1 MTLLA
6 PKLVIATA
14 IALVSGLVTA
24 HQAEAQ
30 IPGDFVAAN
39 NGHHGHHGHHDHHH
53 HGHHG
58 HHHHHY
64 HHHGHH
70 HNKPHKPKP
79 ESCVQI
85 DLVCDSVV
93 IDSITCR
100 PPKSVDGTPYFE
112 KTNQCDKNDCKK
124 ISSIQLNNDG
134 HHHHHHHH
142 HHKKG
147 THHHMK
153 RHHPWAGLC
162 TTTGPVCGSDLFGCD
177 FISSALYSCDQ
188 VAGVP
193 SFVSSC
199 QDGCTNGV
207 CSGPITT
214 TEVPTTTTTSG
225 GSVGPIT
232 TTTTSGGSVEPTTTN
247 TSGGSVGTTTTTT
260 SGGSVETTT
269 IGTETDTETDTETTT
284 TTTKYTKTTTTK
296 STKTTKT
303 KTTTTKSGLTNKTAN
318 VGGKFPES
326 TIESGE
332 PPVTTTES
340 GEPLVS
346 TTESGVAPET
356 TTTESGERTQIT
368 TTESG
373 EPPMTTTTTNSGGL
387 PPPTTTTTSGA
398 TVPTDVLTNT
408 ITSNP
413 TVGPT
418 TTTGATTTTTKPT
431 IIIPPCLCPGNSAYC
446 GSFLSANAP
455 GAGCKILDKNTVYDC
470 STRVGTE
477 VVAAKQCTGEYI
489 CSQMDVGKCINE
501 AALALCKCTEQDIL
515 WENSSTRWHVPSS
528 SRSTVSTP
536 FPSAEA
542 TTFAASCGLVATSL
556 YTCTIGGVLTF
567 KEDCAPG
574 TCAST
579 QAVADSE
586 VLPADASDIFSAQAD
601 SADLCVDKCACKTP
615 DEDICGSSFTNCS
628 LDAATL
634 YSCGAIGS
642 TPTLKEAC
650 ASGTCI
656 TNQGPDA
663 YAAVD
668 DPCTCS
674 TAGTFCGKIFPTSC
688 DLLAESL
695 YQCVNST
702 GDPVPLLE
710 CLAGYDSSSNKCN
723 PEVVTT
729 TVATTAPATTTT
741 ATSTETA
748 TVTGT
753 ETATIT
759 RTAAATT
766 TGTETA
772 TTTGTGA
779 AATTTGA
786 ATTTTDAAATTTT
799 AAVTTTV
806 AP

>member
-1 MTLLA
+1 
-6 PKLVIATA
+6 
-14 IALVSGLVTA
+14 
-24 HQAEAQ
+24 
-30 IPGDFVAAN
+30 
-39 NGHHGHHGHHDHHH
+39 
-53 HGHHG
+53 
-58 HHHHHY
+58 
-64 HHHGHH
+64 
-70 HNKPHKPKP
+70 
-79 ESCVQI
+79 
-85 DLVCDSVV
+85 
-93 IDSITCR
+93 
-100 PPKSVDGTPYFE
+100 
-112 KTNQCDKNDCKK
+112 
-124 ISSIQLNNDG
+124 
-134 HHHHHHHH
+134 
-142 HHKKG
+142 
-147 THHHMK
+147 MK

-177 FISSALYSCDQ
+177 FISSALNSCDQ

-214 TEVPTTTTTSG
+214 TEVPTTTNTSG
-225 GSVGPIT
+225 GSVGPI

-269 IGTETDTETDTETTT
+269 TGTETDTETTT

-296 STKTTKT
+296 STKTTKA
-303 KTTTTKSGLTNKTAN
+303 KTTTTKSGLTSKTAN

-326 TIESGE
+326 TI
-332 PPVTTTES
+332 ES

-470 STRVGTE
+470 STGVGTE
-477 VVAAKQCTGEYI
+477 VVAAKQYGCR
-489 CSQMDVGKCINE
+489 QMINE

-515 WENSSTRWHVPSS
+515 CGEQLDPVACAELLKVDGLNSISFCGGNGTQPAKYLGCASSQVCIPAEPMPACGANSCDCSSTKTLCGSEFKIDCGYAPNSIYEC
-528 SRSTVSTP
+528 T
-536 FPSAEA
+536 AENK
-542 TTFAASCGLVATSL
+542 TQLTFAASCGLVATSL

-579 QAVADSE
+579 QAVADGE
-586 VLPADASDIFSAQAD
+586 VLPADASDIFAAQAD
-601 SADLCVDKCACKTP
+601 SADFCVDKCACKTP

-663 YAAVD
+663 CAAVD

-674 TAGTFCGKIFPTSC
+674 TAGTFCGKIFPASC

-753 ETATIT
+753 ETATAT
-759 RTAAATT
+759 GTATATATGTETATTTKTAATTT

-786 ATTTTDAAATTTT
+786 ATTTMDAAATTTT